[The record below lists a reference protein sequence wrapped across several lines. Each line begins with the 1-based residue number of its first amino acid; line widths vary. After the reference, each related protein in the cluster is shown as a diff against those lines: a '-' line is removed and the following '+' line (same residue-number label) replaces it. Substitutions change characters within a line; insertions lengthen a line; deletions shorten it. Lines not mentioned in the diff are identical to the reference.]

1 MKLEDSFS
9 PNQEAGSN
17 AYETGLVHLTKGYDQ
32 VGLFKG
38 MLISYC
44 SIMHYL
50 WS

>member
-17 AYETGLVHLTKGYDQ
+17 AYETSLVHLTKGYDQ
-32 VGLFKG
+32 VGLFKD

-44 SIMHYL
+44 SIIHYL
-50 WS
+50 